1 MGVTLPITMV
11 RVSVL
16 LVLALFCIAASA
28 KRPSGGGNGEKP
40 EKPENGGN
48 GGNKPNKPGNGGG
61 NKPNGNK
68 PNGNKHNGN
77 KPNGNKPNGGGNKP
91 NKPNKPVTCDVATN
105 FPCLLT
111 GDQCVDGT
119 KGPTCQKGDMTSM
132 PEMPACNTACGDS
145 CACLLGR
152 CVCGGEVIDEMDLSM
167 GDMWKIVNCAA
178 EAVGHV
184 KKGCKKD
191 CLMSNASLQGCS
203 ECVLM
208 KTQCLLVSAGMA

>member
-1 MGVTLPITMV
+1 MVTSQMAISQMAISPMET
-11 RVSVL
+11 
-16 LVLALFCIAASA
+16 
-28 KRPSGGGNGEKP
+28 
-40 EKPENGGN
+40 
-48 GGNKPNKPGNGGG
+48 
-61 NKPNGNK
+61 
-68 PNGNKHNGN
+68 
-77 KPNGNKPNGGGNKP
+77 KPNGGGNKP

-132 PEMPACNTACGDS
+132 PEMPACNTECGDS

-152 CVCGGEVIDEMDLSM
+152 CVCGGEVINEKDLSM